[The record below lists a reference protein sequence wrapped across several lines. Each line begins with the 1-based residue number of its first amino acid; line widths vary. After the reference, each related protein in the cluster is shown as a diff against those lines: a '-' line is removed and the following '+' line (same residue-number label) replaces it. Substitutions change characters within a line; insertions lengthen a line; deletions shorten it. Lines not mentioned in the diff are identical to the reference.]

1 MRAGVFLFGANFIAI
16 ITGLFPTVFSGS
28 RLNPFQN
35 SPCVRGEFFYWPGG
49 GGMKLADE
57 AGECICRRAAG
68 LIINRYMRGAAAG
81 QEAWC
86 RDGQTA

>member
-1 MRAGVFLFGANFIAI
+1 MRAGVFLLGANFIAI
-16 ITGLFPTVFSGS
+16 ITGLVPVVFSSS

-49 GGMKLADE
+49 GQMKPADE

-68 LIINRYMRGAAAG
+68 LSINRHMRAARRRSG
-81 QEAWC
+81 GLCLDC
-86 RDGQTA
+86 R